1 MSESAYK
8 QETWDLDELGTADR
22 LADQLAGLRAAVE
35 NFEGLRPKLTDA
47 ISAEDFSEVL
57 AAYEQLVYDLQR
69 PGAYASLAFSADTQ
83 SDEAL
88 SLKNR
93 VEHALTEFHNRTL
106 FFCLWWKQ
114 LEDDIAARLL
124 DSVASH
130 HHRHFLTDLRR
141 VRPYVLGEESEQII
155 NLKDAHGVGALVTLY
170 SMLANRLEFTLEVDG
185 EEKKL
190 TRDELMSYVHS
201 PRPELRQAAYDE
213 LFRVFER
220 EAPVL
225 GQIYAH
231 RVHDWAAEQVGLRS
245 YASPIAVRNVDN
257 DLPDT
262 AVDTL
267 LDVCVEQRHVFQ
279 RYFQLKAKW
288 LGYEGKLPRCDIYA
302 PIEPS
307 EKAVEYS
314 DAVELVLDTFADFS
328 PEIATAARRV
338 FEDGHIDA
346 EVRKGKRGG
355 AFCLTVT
362 PDLAPWILANYNGKL
377 RDVATLAHELGHAV
391 HSILAED
398 CSVLTQHPV
407 LPLAETASVFSEI
420 LLTERLLGEVTS
432 PEGRRE
438 LLASAVDD
446 AYATV
451 LRQAYFVLFEREA
464 HEAIVNG
471 SSSEEVHEIYA
482 RQLGEQFGDAV
493 DVPDS
498 FRHEWVSI
506 PHLYHWPFYCY
517 AYSFGQLLVLALYQR
532 YREQGDAFKPG
543 YLKMLAY
550 GGSATPAQILGEVGI
565 DPGDAEFW
573 RGGFAL
579 ISEWVDELESLSS

>member
-1 MSESAYK
+1 MTEKRYK
-8 QETWDLDELGTADR
+8 QETWNLDELGTADG
-22 LADQLAGLRAAVE
+22 LADQLAHLRTEVE
-35 NFEGLRPKLTDA
+35 AFEGLRPKLTES
-47 ISAEDFSEVL
+47 ISAEDFAEVL
-57 AAYEQLVYDLQR
+57 AAYEQLVYNLQR
-69 PGAYASLAFSADTQ
+69 PGAYASLTFSADTQ
-83 SDEAL
+83 SDTAL

-106 FFCLWWKQ
+106 FFGLWWKQ
-114 LEDDIAARLL
+114 LEDDVAGRLIEGL
-124 DSVASH
+124 SDCH
-130 HHRHFLTDLRR
+130 QHFLTDLRR

-170 SMLANRLEFTLEVDG
+170 SMLANRLEFTLDVDG
-185 EEKKL
+185 EERKL

-201 PRPELRQAAYDE
+201 PRAELRRAAYDE
-213 LFRVFER
+213 LFHVFAQ

-231 RVHDWAAEQVGLRS
+231 RVHDWAAEQVGLRNYS
-245 YASPIAVRNVDN
+245 SPIAVRNVDN
-257 DLPDT
+257 DLPDA

-267 LDVCVEQRHVFQ
+267 LDVCVEERHVFQ
-279 RYFQLKAKW
+279 RYFKLKAKW
-288 LGYEGKLPRCDIYA
+288 LGYEDKLPRYDIYA

-307 EKAVEYS
+307 EKSVDFA

-328 PEIATAARRV
+328 PDIANAARRI
-338 FEDGHIDA
+338 FDEQHIDA

-391 HSILAED
+391 HSILAQD

-420 LLTERLLGEVTS
+420 LLTERLLAEVES
-432 PEGRRE
+432 PAGRRE
-438 LLASAVDD
+438 LLAAAVDD

-471 SSSEEVHEIYA
+471 SSSEDIHAIYA
-482 RQLGEQFGDAV
+482 RQLGEQFGNAV
-493 DVPDS
+493 EIPDS
-498 FRHEWVSI
+498 FRHEWVAI

-532 YREQGDAFKPG
+532 FREQGDAFKPG

-550 GGSATPAQILGEVGI
+550 GGSASPAQILGEADI
-565 DPGDAEFW
+565 DPGEAEFW

-579 ISEWVDELESLSS
+579 ISEWVDELESLST